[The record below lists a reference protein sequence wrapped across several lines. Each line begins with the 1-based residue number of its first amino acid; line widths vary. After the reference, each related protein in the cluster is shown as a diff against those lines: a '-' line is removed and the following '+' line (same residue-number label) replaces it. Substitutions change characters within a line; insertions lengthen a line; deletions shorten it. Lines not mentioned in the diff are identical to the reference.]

1 MKYIEPGFEL
11 GTSIACKCIQKGGD
25 SAGTAQDDFFAA
37 ISRKRPLMEQH
48 SNNTMHNYKFEVPE
62 IIFGRGMLSQVG
74 SCARRL
80 GGKKIFLVSDKGL
93 FRAGWVDQ
101 AMRSLLEAGLEFVYY
116 DNITPNPKD
125 YEVEQGVQEYL
136 RQGADVIVG
145 LGGGS
150 SMDAAKAI
158 AILASNGGR
167 ILDFEGPDRIVRP
180 LPPLVLCPTTCGT
193 GSDVSQFAIIND
205 SQRRCKITIMSR
217 CVAPD
222 ISLTDPDTLATLPD
236 EFVGTT
242 ATDALSH
249 ALEAFFSVASTT
261 LTDVHA
267 IKALRLLTKSLAAAV
282 QERKPEDME
291 NMARASLHAGMA
303 FSNSLLGIVHAL
315 AHPIGGLY
323 DANHGSINAILL
335 PEVIRYDIPV
345 VTEKLQE
352 LAWGF
357 GHRSNDDI
365 IAAGDKIQ
373 ETLDSLLE
381 ASGAPRSLRS
391 IGVLRKDLPELA
403 RRALKDVCIVTA
415 PREADEDDLLRILER
430 SY

>member
-1 MKYIEPGFEL
+1 MGPH
-11 GTSIACKCIQKGGD
+11 TS
-25 SAGTAQDDFFAA
+25 T
-37 ISRKRPLMEQH
+37 E
-48 SNNTMHNYKFEVPE
+48 MHNCKFEVPE
-62 IIFGRGMLSQVG
+62 IIFGRGMLKQVG
-74 SCARRL
+74 ACARRL
-80 GGKKIFLVSDKGL
+80 GGRKIFLVSDKGL
-93 FRAGWVDQ
+93 FSAGWVDR

-116 DNITPNPKD
+116 DNVTPNPKD
-125 YEVEQGVQEYL
+125 HEVEDGFREYV

-150 SMDAAKAI
+150 AMDAAKGI
-158 AILASNGGR
+158 AILVANGGR
-167 ILDFEGPDRIVRP
+167 IHDFEGHDKISRP

-193 GSDVSQFAIIND
+193 GSDVSQFAVIND
-205 SQRRCKITIMSR
+205 TRRRCKITIMSR

-236 EFVGTT
+236 EFVSTT

-249 ALEAFFSVASTT
+249 AMEAFFSVAATS

-267 IKALRLLTKSLAAAV
+267 IKALRLLTTSLVAAV
-282 QERKPEDME
+282 HERRPDDME
-291 NMARASLHAGMA
+291 NLARASLHAGMA

-345 VTEKLQE
+345 VTDKLQE
-352 LAWGF
+352 LAWGL
-357 GHRSNDDI
+357 GHRANGDI
-365 IAAGDKIQ
+365 SAASDKIQ
-373 ETLDSLLE
+373 ETLDALLE

-391 IGVLRKDLPELA
+391 IGVQRRDLPGLA
-403 RRALKDVCIVTA
+403 RRALQDVCIVTS
-415 PREADEDDLLRILER
+415 PREAAEEDLLRILER
-430 SY
+430 AF

>member
-1 MKYIEPGFEL
+1 MEER
-11 GTSIACKCIQKGGD
+11 D
-25 SAGTAQDDFFAA
+25 SN
-37 ISRKRPLMEQH
+37 SM
-48 SNNTMHNYKFEVPE
+48 MHNCKFEVPE
-62 IIFGRGMLSQVG
+62 IIFGRGMLNQVG
-74 SCARRL
+74 PCARRL
-80 GGKKIFLVSDKGL
+80 GGRKIFLVSDKGL
-93 FRAGWVDQ
+93 FDAGWVDV
-101 AMRSLLEAGLEFVYY
+101 AMRSLLEAGLEFIYY
-116 DNITPNPKD
+116 DNVTPNPKD
-125 YEVEQGVQEYL
+125 HEVHDGFKEYISH
-136 RQGADVIVG
+136 GADVIVG

-150 SMDAAKAI
+150 AMDAAKAI
-158 AILASNGGR
+158 AILVANGGR
-167 ILDFEGPDRIVRP
+167 IQDFEGHDKITRP

-205 SQRRCKITIMSR
+205 TLRRCKITIMSR

-249 ALEAFFSVASTT
+249 AMEAFFSVASTT

-267 IKALRLLTKSLAAAV
+267 IKALRLLTSSLSKAV
-282 QERKPEDME
+282 HERRPEDLE
-291 NMARASLHAGMA
+291 NLSRASLHAGMA

-345 VTEKLQE
+345 VTDKLQE
-352 LAWGF
+352 LAWGL
-357 GHRSNDDI
+357 GHRANGDI
-365 IAAGDKIQ
+365 SAAGEKIQ

-391 IGVLRKDLPELA
+391 IGVQRQDLPELA
-403 RRALKDVCIVTA
+403 RRALKDICIVTS
-415 PREADEDDLLRILER
+415 PREADESDLLRILER
-430 SY
+430 AY

>member
-1 MKYIEPGFEL
+1 
-11 GTSIACKCIQKGGD
+11 
-25 SAGTAQDDFFAA
+25 
-37 ISRKRPLMEQH
+37 MENPP
-48 SNNTMHNYKFEVPE
+48 SNALHNYKFEVPE

-74 SCARRL
+74 PCARRL
-80 GGKKIFLVSDKGL
+80 GGRKIFLVSDKGL
-93 FRAGWVDQ
+93 FRAGWVDT
-101 AMRSLLEAGLEFVYY
+101 AMRSLLDAGLEFIYF
-116 DNITPNPKD
+116 DGITSNPKD
-125 YEVEQGVQEYL
+125 HEVEDGVREYL
-136 RQGADVIVG
+136 RHGADVIVG

-158 AILASNGGR
+158 AILVSNGGK
-167 ILDFEGPDRIVRP
+167 ISDFEGPDRIIRP

-193 GSDVSQFAIIND
+193 GSDVSQFAIISD
-205 SQRRCKITIMSR
+205 TEHMRKICIMSR

-222 ISLTDPDTLATLPD
+222 ISLTDPNTLGTLPD

-249 ALEAFFSVASTT
+249 AMEAFFSIASTT

-267 IKALRLLTKSLAAAV
+267 IKALRLLSASLADAV
-282 QERKPEDME
+282 HERRPEDLE
-291 NMARASLHAGMA
+291 NLARASLHAGMA
-303 FSNSLLGIVHAL
+303 FSNSMLGIVHAL

-352 LAWGF
+352 LAWGL
-357 GHRSNDDI
+357 GHQTGGSTSN
-365 IAAGDKIQ
+365 ASEVVQ
-373 ETLDSLLE
+373 ESLGALLD

-391 IGVLRKDLPELA
+391 IGVKHEDLPKLA
-403 RRALKDVCIVTA
+403 RQALKDVCIVTS
-415 PREADEDDLLRILER
+415 PREADEEDLLRILER
-430 SY
+430 AY